1 MSAAPRRPALR
12 VYGPTEQRNPAT
24 VDLDLMT
31 TQRMLQ
37 AINAE
42 DRLVAP
48 AVERALPELAEAVD
62 LAVGVLR
69 GGGNLH
75 YFGAG
80 TSGRIA
86 SMDAAE
92 LGPTFAF
99 ERGRV
104 IAHHAG
110 GAEALD
116 TALEDVEDDAD
127 SGRAEAATVTD
138 ADCVI
143 GLTASGRTPYVA
155 GAVEQARAVGAATV
169 LVSSNPDAEIA
180 PDVDIHICVE
190 TGPEAVAGSTRMK
203 AGTAQ
208 KLVLNSFSTAVM
220 VRLGRTYSN
229 LMTSMVAKNAKLG
242 GRLVAILEEASG
254 RDHDTCARA
263 LEETE
268 GDVRVALVRLLTGVD
283 VQAASAALDRA
294 DGVVRAAL
302 AHLDA
307 TSNGNLRKDS

>member
-1 MSAAPRRPALR
+1 MTTAPRRRALR
-12 VYGPTEQRNPAT
+12 VYGPTEQRNADT
-24 VDLDLMT
+24 VDLDLMPT
-31 TQRMLQ
+31 ERMLKV
-37 AINAE
+37 INAE
-42 DRLVAP
+42 DQRVAP
-48 AVERALPELAEAVD
+48 AVEHALPALAEAVD

-86 SMDAAE
+86 AMDAAE
-92 LGPTFAF
+92 LAPTFAL
-99 ERGRV
+99 EPGRV
-104 IAHHAG
+104 VAHHAG
-110 GAEALD
+110 GAGALD

-127 SGRAEAATVTD
+127 SGRAEAGAVTD
-138 ADCVI
+138 VDCVV

-155 GAVEQARAVGAATV
+155 GAIEQARAVGAATV
-169 LVSSNPDAEIA
+169 LVSSNPAAEIA
-180 PDVDIHICVE
+180 AHVDIHICVE
-190 TGPEAVAGSTRMK
+190 TGPEVLAGSTRMK

-254 RDHDTCARA
+254 QDHDTCARTLA
-263 LEETE
+263 EAD
-268 GDVRVALVRLLTGVD
+268 GDVRVALVRLLTGADVD
-283 VQAASAALDRA
+283 AARAALDQS
-294 DGVVRAAL
+294 DGIVRVAL

-307 TSNGNLRKDS
+307 ISYGNLRKDS